1 MPALCRPVREGGI
14 GFDYRLAM
22 AIPDTW
28 IKMLKE
34 QTDDQWKMGDVVYVL
49 TNRRHLVS
57 CTLILVAD
65 MSHDNSLESFAR
77 KKISPIVNR
86 TIRL

>member
-22 AIPDTW
+22 AIPDKW

-34 QTDDQWKMGDVVYVL
+34 QQDDQWIMGDIVYVL

-57 CTLILVAD
+57 ENFVHRFWRLV
-65 MSHDNSLESFAR
+65 MPR
-77 KKISPIVNR
+77 VN
-86 TIRL
+86 